1 MGKKKALSRKDKAMI
16 KKMLVAAT
24 VYRLN
29 RDPEIPMKQGMAVM
43 RKYFKRIN
51 SWTQPL
57 PFISETL
64 FVLPT

>member
-1 MGKKKALSRKDKAMI
+1 MGKKKALSKKDKAMI

-29 RDPEIPMKQGMAVM
+29 RDPDIPMKQGMAVM

-51 SWTQPL
+51 SWT
-57 PFISETL
+57 
-64 FVLPT
+64 